1 MKPWAFVP
9 LDDRP
14 CCLDFP
20 ARLAPV
26 LLPPVELLG
35 RFQQPGRGAE
45 LVDWLATQD
54 VAGAVVSLD
63 MVAWGGLVASRHPAS
78 DLQQA
83 LSNLKALRQLKL
95 PMLVYQTILRNAP
108 TQLTLEDMHW
118 AERLVELSAA
128 AGAGRSEEQA
138 RLEAEIPA
146 EVLSRYRGV
155 RRRNQQLYGWVAEQ
169 PWEYLTFALDDSR
182 TTGWNLLELQALG
195 EVNSLPGTDETGL
208 LLLTRALGQQPTLQ
222 VCWSY
227 PQLPG
232 LQGLYED
239 RPLGA
244 VLQAHLE
251 AARLQLGESPHQLWI
266 YGRPDQPQIEA
277 RWQQPGPPP
286 QSWLEEL
293 EASLDQGNSVVLL
306 DTTFANGGDLS
317 LGRALAERDLLDR
330 LAGYAAWNTLGN
342 RLGTAL
348 ACLCLNPDALARRRF
363 LFERVADDL
372 LYQADFR
379 WRAAALLG
387 HPGLQLT
394 PAEEARI
401 EKEIFPELRLAFDS
415 LAPGVAVRLSLPW
428 SRLFEVRA
436 EVSTWL
442 I

>member
-45 LVDWLATQD
+45 LVEWLATQD

-83 LSNLKALRQLKL
+83 LSNLKALRQLPL

-108 TQLTLEDMHW
+108 TQLTVEDMHW

-128 AGAGRSEEQA
+128 AGAGRSQEQA
-138 RLEAEIPA
+138 RLETEIPP

-195 EVNSLPGTDETGL
+195 AVNSLPGTDETGL
-208 LLLTRALGQQPTLQ
+208 LLLTRALGQQPTVQ
-222 VCWSY
+222 VHWSH

-239 RPLGA
+239 RPLGE
-244 VLQAHLE
+244 VLSAHLE
-251 AARLQLGESPHQLWI
+251 AARLRLGDSSHQLWI
-266 YGRPDQPQIEA
+266 YGRPEQPQVEA
-277 RWQQPGPPP
+277 RWQPPGPPP
-286 QSWLEEL
+286 ASWLQAL
-293 EASLDQGNSVVLL
+293 EAALDQGHSVVLL
-306 DTTFANGGDLS
+306 DVTFANGGDLS
-317 LGRALAERDLLDR
+317 LGQALAERGLWQR

-348 ACLCLNPDALARRRF
+348 ACLGLCPDGTARRRF
-363 LFERVADDL
+363 LLERIADDL

-394 PAEEARI
+394 PAEEQRVQN
-401 EKEIFPELRLAFDS
+401 EVFPELRTAFQA
-415 LAPGVAVRLSLPW
+415 LAPGVELQFSLPW
-428 SRLFEVRA
+428 SRLFEIRA
-436 EVSTWL
+436 EVSAW
-442 I
+442 